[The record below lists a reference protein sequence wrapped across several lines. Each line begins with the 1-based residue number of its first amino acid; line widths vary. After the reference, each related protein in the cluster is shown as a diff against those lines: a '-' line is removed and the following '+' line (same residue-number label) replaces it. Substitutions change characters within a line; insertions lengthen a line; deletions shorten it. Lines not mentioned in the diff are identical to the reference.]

1 MYQQY
6 AIYSRCSVEFRIERY
21 RSCLSTD
28 VCSGLPESKAR
39 ALDNMG
45 RAYAKM
51 GCYKKAINM
60 YVLVVSV
67 LV

>member
-1 MYQQY
+1 MK
-6 AIYSRCSVEFRIERY
+6 F
-21 RSCLSTD
+21 SC
-28 VCSGLPESKAR
+28 VYSGLPESKAR

-60 YVLVVSV
+60 YVVAESNDIILSYLFFLVLILRITWS
-67 LV
+67 